1 MENIESILAQTQEN
15 DKKLISVIIPVYNEE
30 DNIPVLMT
38 EFKKVFFT
46 LPNYNAEFIFINDGS
61 TDSSGNIIEDLAKND
76 ATVKYIELS
85 RNFGKETATTAGFN
99 FAIGDAVFMIDADLQ
114 HPPRLI
120 SEFIKKWEAGA
131 EVVIGI
137 KTGNK
142 GQSWVERFCSYTFYK
157 TVNAI
162 ANIKIIPHASDF
174 RLLDK
179 KVVTEFNRFTE
190 KTRMTRALINW
201 LGFKRD
207 FIYFEAEKRLA
218 GSPKYSF
225 LKLARLAINSYVA
238 LSILPLK
245 FAGYLGCFT
254 ILGSA
259 VAGLYILFGKYVFH
273 TPFASSFTGTAE
285 LVIFIIFLVGIILS
299 CLGLIALYVANI
311 HGEVVNRPLYVIR
324 SKKL

>member
-1 MENIESILAQTQEN
+1 MNM
-15 DKKLISVIIPVYNEE
+15 KKLVSVIIPIYNEE
-30 DNIPVLMT
+30 ENIPVLMA
-38 EFKKVFFT
+38 EFRKVFSA
-46 LPNYNAEFIFINDGS
+46 LPNYRVEFIFVNDGS
-61 TDSSGNIIEDLAKND
+61 TDNSGTIIQNLAAND
-76 ATVKYIELS
+76 SVVKYLELS

-99 FAIGDAVFMIDADLQ
+99 FATGDAVFMIDADLQ

-120 SEFIKKWEAGA
+120 PEFLKKWEDGA

-142 GQSWVERFCSYTFYK
+142 GHNLIERLCSYSFYK

-162 ANIKIIPHASDF
+162 ADIKIIPHASDF

-179 KVVTEFNRFTE
+179 KVVAEFNRFTE

-207 FIYFEAEKRLA
+207 FVYFEAEKRMA
-218 GSPKYSF
+218 GRPKYSF
-225 LKLARLAINSYVA
+225 LKLTRLAISSFVS

-245 FAGYLGCFT
+245 LAGYLGCFT
-254 ILGSA
+254 IFSSGLF
-259 VAGLYILFGKYVFH
+259 GLYILLGKYLFH
-273 TPFASSFTGTAE
+273 TPFASSFTGTAQ
-285 LVIFIIFLVGIILS
+285 LAILIIFLVGIILS

-311 HGEVVNRPLYVIR
+311 HNEVTNRPLYVIR